1 MRFALLAIAL
11 LATTACRG
19 DETLRAYGAADRIW
33 TLVELD
39 GKPFTA
45 RASIEFPEAGKIAG
59 QAPCNRYFADLTV
72 PYPWFE
78 TGPIGATKM
87 ACPDLDA
94 EAQFFEALDT
104 MSLSEVLNNTL
115 ILSTPEGREMVFKTG
130 G

>member
-1 MRFALLAIAL
+1 MRFVILALVL
-11 LATTACRG
+11 LISACRG
-19 DETLRAYGAADRIW
+19 DETLRAYGAADRVW
-33 TLVELD
+33 TLTELD
-39 GKPFTA
+39 GKRFAA
-45 RASIEFPEAGKIAG
+45 RATIEFPEEGRISG

-94 EAQFFEALDT
+94 EAQFFKALDA

-115 ILSTPEGREMVFKTG
+115 ILSTPEGREMVFKSG

>member
-1 MRFALLAIAL
+1 MRFVILALVL
-11 LATTACRG
+11 LISACRG
-19 DETLRAYGAADRIW
+19 DETLRAYGAADRVW
-33 TLVELD
+33 TLTELD
-39 GKPFTA
+39 GKRFAA
-45 RASIEFPEAGKIAG
+45 RAIIEFPEEGRISG

-78 TGPIGATKM
+78 AGPIGATKM

-94 EAQFFEALDT
+94 EAQFFKALDA

-115 ILSTPEGREMVFKTG
+115 ILSTPEGREMVFKSG

>member
-1 MRFALLAIAL
+1 MRFVILALVL
-11 LATTACRG
+11 LISACRG
-19 DETLRAYGAADRIW
+19 DETLRAYGAADRVW
-33 TLVELD
+33 TLTELD
-39 GKPFTA
+39 GKRFAA
-45 RASIEFPEAGKIAG
+45 RATIEFPEEGRISG

-78 TGPIGATKM
+78 AGPIGATKM

-94 EAQFFEALDT
+94 EAQFFKALDA

-115 ILSTPEGREMVFKTG
+115 ILSTPEGREMVFKSG